1 VELYKEINPREQSRH
16 RGWNPDRGSRNKIP
30 RRWQSAG
37 EYGADGDEYGGGVS
51 GVVSGEES
59 NHKTLVISYL
69 RTIATT
75 IEKSTAK
82 KTITG
87 TSLHCVDGATFL
99 FSKSLLPSCKDE

>member
-1 VELYKEINPREQSRH
+1 MELHKESHSREQSRH
-16 RGWNPDRGSRNKIP
+16 RDWNPDRGSGNKIP
-30 RRWQSAG
+30 GGWQSAG
-37 EYGADGDEYGGGVS
+37 DYGDYGDEYGGSVG
-51 GVVSGEES
+51 GVVSVEES

-82 KTITG
+82 KMITG